1 MGQQQLLLLVLAAVI
16 VGTGILLGVN
26 MFQDNAAQANLDAVT
41 QDCLTL
47 ASRAQAWYRRPV
59 ALGGGGQTFTGGGG
73 ITFDK
78 LNFAATGIN
87 ENGTYTLPTITA
99 NQLVIRGVGL
109 EDGDDADTTPVT
121 VDVTVNNDN
130 VVVNVVSK

>member
-47 ASRAQAWYRRPV
+47 ASRAQAWYRRPL
-59 ALGGGGQTFTGGGG
+59 ALEGGGQAFTNLAL
-73 ITFDK
+73 DN
-78 LNFAATGIN
+78 LNFPTNGKN
-87 ENGTYTLPTITA
+87 ENGTYTLAVVNAGEITIT
-99 NQLVIRGVGL
+99 GDGL
-109 EDGDDADTTPVT
+109 EDGDATAGNVKVLVT
-121 VDVTVNNDN
+121 VTNNTVTTDVQNR
-130 VVVNVVSK
+130 

>member
-26 MFQDNAAQANLDAVT
+26 MFQDNASQANLDAVT

-59 ALGGGGQTFTGGGG
+59 ALGGGGQAWAGCDLG
-73 ITFDK
+73 D
-78 LNFAATGIN
+78 LNFTTPN
-87 ENGTYTLPTITA
+87 ENGGYVLTVNATDVTIVGT
-99 NQLVIRGVGL
+99 GL
-109 EDGDDADTTPVT
+109 EDADGDNTPVT
-121 VDVTVNNDN
+121 VQVIVTNDDVTPTIQNR
-130 VVVNVVSK
+130 

>member
-47 ASRAQAWYRRPV
+47 ASRAQAWYRRPL
-59 ALGGGGQTFTGGGG
+59 ALEGGGQAFTG
-73 ITFDK
+73 INLAE
-78 LNFAATGIN
+78 LNFTSPN
-87 ENGTYTLPTITA
+87 ENGTYTFTVAPATLTIT
-99 NQLVIRGVGL
+99 GDGL
-109 EDGDDADTTPVT
+109 EDGDGTAGNVKVVVT
-121 VDVTVNNDN
+121 VTNNAVTTDVQNR
-130 VVVNVVSK
+130 

>member
-47 ASRAQAWYRRPV
+47 ASRAQAWYRRPT
-59 ALGGGGQTFTGGGG
+59 ALEGGGQSFTG
-73 ITFDK
+73 ITLQE
-78 LNFAATGIN
+78 LNFPASGKN
-87 ENGTYTLPTITA
+87 ENGTYTLGVAAATLTIT
-99 NQLVIRGVGL
+99 GVGL
-109 EDGDDADTTPVT
+109 EDGDDDDTTPVT
-121 VDVTVNNDN
+121 VVTTVINNS
-130 VVVNVVSK
+130 VSTDITSR

>member
-26 MFQDNAAQANLDAVT
+26 MFQDNAAQSNLDAVT

-59 ALGGGGQTFTGGGG
+59 ALAGGGQTFTGGGG
-73 ITFDK
+73 ITLAK
-78 LNFAATGIN
+78 LNFVSPN
-87 ENGTYTLPTITA
+87 ENGTFTLPTIAA
-99 NQLVIRGVGL
+99 NQLVIRGVGR

-121 VDVTVNNDN
+121 VEVTVNNDN
-130 VVVNVVSK
+130 VTTNIISQ

>member
-73 ITFDK
+73 ITFAE
-78 LNFAATGIN
+78 LNFVSPN
-87 ENGTYTLPTITA
+87 ENGTYTLPTIAA

-121 VDVTVNNDN
+121 VEVTINNDN
-130 VVVNVVSK
+130 VTTAIISQ